1 MINSKKKV
9 GLQVFNIIALV
20 ITLIVNILSGTGL
33 INGKLVGEVSEAYP
47 NLFTPAGFTFSIWSI
62 IYLFLILYVFFQAK
76 DVFKSEKEDMR
87 FIEQISIFFI
97 LSCVFN
103 SLWLVVWLYD
113 FILLSLIIMILLLL
127 DLIVIYLRL
136 NIAREDVDRKV
147 KILVWI
153 PFSLYLGW
161 ISIATIANTTVFLV
175 SINWNGFGISPVI
188 WTIIILIVA
197 LILTLVVLYTRK
209 DTIYPLVTIW
219 ALIGIFASKIAQN
232 YEVALFA
239 IIIALI
245 VLGNLLIFII
255 QRKLMSNTKNR

>member
-1 MINSKKKV
+1 MINSNKRV
-9 GLQVFNIIALV
+9 VLQISNIIALV
-20 ITLIVNILSGTGL
+20 ITIIMNFLSGIGL
-33 INGKLVGEVSEAYP
+33 ISQKSVGEVSDEYP

-62 IYLFLILYVFFQAK
+62 IYLFLILYVIFQAK
-76 DVFKSEKEDMR
+76 DLFKTEKENMP

-103 SLWLVVWLYD
+103 SLWLVVWLYE

-127 DLIVIYLRL
+127 DLIIIYLRL
-136 NIAREDVDRKV
+136 NIAREDVNKKV

-175 SINWNGFGISPVI
+175 SINWDGFGISPFI

-197 LILTLVVLYTRK
+197 FVLTLAVLFTRK
-209 DTIYPLVTIW
+209 DMIYPLVTIW
-219 ALIGIFASKIAQN
+219 ALFGITAARLSQDYELAIFA
-232 YEVALFA
+232 A
-239 IIIALI
+239 ILALI
-245 VLGNLLIFII
+245 VAATLIGFII
-255 QRKLMSNTKNR
+255 WRKFIMKN